1 MMEFF
6 LIVMMAVP
14 VALWVIF
21 GTTLHG
27 LVQESGKLI
36 IWYAIFGGLYYWLT

>member
-6 LIVMMAVP
+6 LIVMMVYP
-14 VALWVIF
+14 VVEWGF
-21 GTTLHG
+21 GGFKINELIH
-27 LVQESGKLI
+27 ESGKLI